1 MPITPAD
8 AKVNLSVNT
17 EASRLRENQR
27 NQELG
32 QGQLI
37 AQNQEKEKEKLE
49 TIHNT
54 EATEGKVIRQ
64 EDEDSERAKE
74 QPDQSPKNPQA
85 KKTEDQPVE
94 EKSPPIPDPKGIRGM
109 KIDFKA

>member
-17 EASRLRENQR
+17 EASRLRENQK

-37 AQNQEKEKEKLE
+37 AQNKEKDQEKLE

-54 EATEGKVIRQ
+54 EASEGKVMRQ
-64 EDEDSERAKE
+64 EDEDAEREKE
-74 QPDQSPKNPQA
+74 QPDQSLKNSQA
-85 KKTEDQPVE
+85 KKAEEPPAE
-94 EKSPPIPDPKGIRGM
+94 EKSPPLPDPKGIRGM